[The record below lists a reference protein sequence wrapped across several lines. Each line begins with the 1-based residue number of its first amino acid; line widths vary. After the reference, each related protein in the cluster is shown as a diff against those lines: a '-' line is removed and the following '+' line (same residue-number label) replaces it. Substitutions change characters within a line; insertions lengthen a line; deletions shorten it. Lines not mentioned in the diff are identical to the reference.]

1 MSSCIHTIVK
11 YLSQLSDLKETWYVT
26 RATELSCII
35 FHELINTYKAVM
47 LTCNM
52 GGTTVLL

>member
-1 MSSCIHTIVK
+1 MLSVSVSSCIHTTVMN
-11 YLSQLSDLKETWYVT
+11 LSQLSDLKETWYVT

-47 LTCNM
+47 
-52 GGTTVLL
+52 